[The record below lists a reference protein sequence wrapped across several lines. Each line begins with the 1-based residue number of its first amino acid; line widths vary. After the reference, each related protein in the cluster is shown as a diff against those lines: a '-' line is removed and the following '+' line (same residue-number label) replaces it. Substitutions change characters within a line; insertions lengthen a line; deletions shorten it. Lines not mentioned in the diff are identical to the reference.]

1 MNPFVAFLPDELAG
15 ALGWTLLHSIWQI
28 AVIGLLNAFLLM
40 ALRRKT
46 AALRYR
52 ITGFTMLSIPVVAIF
67 TFCLYYNAGPNDWP
81 HRQDAITL
89 LTERDQQEDNAAAL
103 QNLENA
109 ELQAP
114 IASDKTE
121 LSSQNTETG
130 FGARI
135 QAYFEPHFPVIAM
148 LWLLGVSFF
157 LLRLLGQIGRLYY
170 LKNRMNF
177 PVDEYWTE
185 LTEKLSAK
193 AGLAKTVDLVE
204 SALVRTPVV
213 IGHLKPMILFPLG
226 IINRLSPQEVEAILA
241 HELAH
246 VVRYDF
252 VFNIVQSLVE
262 ALFYYHPTVWWL
274 SEQARS
280 EREMACDHFAIG
292 LTGDSLSYAKA
303 LVTIQEMAWFP
314 LSPSLAFAGQGKG
327 QLKTR
332 IQRILNV
339 KHNTIFAMEKFAITS
354 AVLLL
359 VIGLAYSQSGTRRT
373 EINKNEETSIE
384 SDYSIRLEASG
395 IWEGTIEKDQV
406 CMSFSSRKNGGH
418 WNSSDCFA
426 KSEFSALPTEE
437 SEFTLRREAGT
448 MTMKGRFEKNEGYG
462 RFNFTA
468 NADFKTYL
476 EQQGIANVSDDVML
490 HLFFTNINKAYVDV
504 LKQNG
509 YDKISKSQL
518 RDLAIHGVD
527 MAALKDYIDIFKK
540 AGYKQVSLSKIIEY
554 SIHGVDRE
562 YIQSFESMGY
572 KNVSLSDILQA
583 KIHGVDGDYVKQIQ
597 TTGYKDISLSQIM
610 QFRIHGIDPEF
621 IAEMNK
627 ASKKTLDPGELVNA
641 RIHGLKPDDAAKI
654 AAATGREPSGEM
666 LRNFAIHE
674 VDEDFIAEMNSTFNT
689 KLSNEDLLAAKIHGL
704 SPAYVQELK
713 AAGFKNLSFHDVL
726 QYQIH
731 GVSPSFAEGFKKA
744 GFPEVEPDD
753 VLQYKIHGLTPEFVQ
768 GFINMG
774 YKDMRP
780 DDALNFKIHGVTRS
794 FIQGFI
800 DIGFKN
806 LDQQEVLNAKIH
818 GMTPQFI
825 LKAREQGHK
834 NLDLDDYIQMKIMGR
849 MKRTE

>member
-1 MNPFVAFLPDELAG
+1 MNPSVAFLPDELAG

-28 AVIGLLNAFLLM
+28 AAIGVLNAFLLM
-40 ALRRKT
+40 VLRRKT

-52 ITGFTMLSIPVVAIF
+52 ITGLAMLAIPVVAIF
-67 TFCLYYNAGPNDWP
+67 TFCLYYSASPNDWS
-81 HRQDAITL
+81 HAQNATIL
-89 LTERDQQEDNAAAL
+89 LQQEGNI

-109 ELQAP
+109 ELEAL
-114 IASDKTE
+114 IASNGTTTASEKA
-121 LSSQNTETG
+121 ETG
-130 FGARI
+130 FGARV
-135 QAYFEPHFPVIAM
+135 QAYFEPHFPLIAA

-185 LTEKLSAK
+185 LVEQLSAK
-193 AGLAKTVDLVE
+193 AGLSKAVDLVE

-354 AVLLL
+354 AVLLI
-359 VIGLAYSQSGTRRT
+359 VVGLAYSQSGTRRT
-373 EINKNEETSIE
+373 EITKNEETSMDT
-384 SDYSIRLEASG
+384 DYVIRLEASG

-406 CMSFSSRKNGGH
+406 CMSFSSRKNGGM
-418 WNSSDCFA
+418 WSSSDCFA
-426 KSEFSALPTEE
+426 KSEFSALPVNE
-437 SEFTLRREAGT
+437 SEFTLKREAGT
-448 MTMKGRFEKNEGYG
+448 MTMKGRFENNEGYG
-462 RFNFTA
+462 RFTFTS
-468 NADFKTYL
+468 NTDFKTYL
-476 EQQGIANVSDDVML
+476 EQQGIANVTDDVML
-490 HLFFTNINKAYVDV
+490 HLFFTDINKKYVDF

-518 RDLAIHGVD
+518 RDLAIHGLD
-527 MAALKDYIDIFKK
+527 FAALKDYIDIFKT
-540 AGYKQVSLSKIIEY
+540 AGYQQVSLNKIVEY
-554 SIHGVDRE
+554 RIHGVDRE

-572 KNVSLSDILQA
+572 QNVSLSDMLQA
-583 KIHGVDGDYVKQIQ
+583 KIHGVEGDFVKYLRAN
-597 TTGYKDISLSQIM
+597 GYKDISLNQVM
-610 QFRIHGIDPEF
+610 QFRIHGIDPDF
-621 IAEMNK
+621 IADMNK
-627 ASKKTLDPGELVNA
+627 AAKKTLDPGELVNA
-641 RIHGLKPDDAAKI
+641 RIHGLKPGDAAKI

-666 LRNFAIHE
+666 LTSFAIHE
-674 VDEDFIAEMNSTFNT
+674 VDEAFIAEMNRAFDK
-689 KLSNEDLLAAKIHGL
+689 KLSNEDLLSAKIHGL
-704 SPAYVQELK
+704 SATYVQELK

-726 QYQIH
+726 NYKIH
-731 GVSPSFAEGFKKA
+731 GVSPAYVEGFKKA
-744 GFPEVEPDD
+744 GFPEVGPDD
-753 VLQYKIHGLTPEFVQ
+753 VLNYKIHGLTPEYVE
-768 GFINMG
+768 GFIKMG

-780 DDALNFKIHGVTRS
+780 DDALNFKIHGVTAS
-794 FIQGFI
+794 FIQGFV

-818 GMTPQFI
+818 GITPKFI
-825 LKAREQGHK
+825 QQAREKGYK
-834 NLDLDDYIQMKIMGR
+834 DLDMDDYIQMKIMGR
-849 MKRTE
+849 LKRTE